1 MSKKISILFL
11 LSLFIFCSCGEYEVL
26 EHRKECKRIA
36 DSTYRAEMKNL
47 GQISDSI
54 CNLNYDNYY
63 QTSLDSL
70 IPARMEEVKKL
81 IRK

>member
-1 MSKKISILFL
+1 MSKKTYNLFVL
-11 LSLFIFCSCGEYEVL
+11 LLLVFCSCGEYEVL

-36 DSTYRAEMKNL
+36 DSTYRAEMKSL
-47 GQISDSI
+47 SQISDSI
-54 CNLNYDNYY
+54 CSLNYDDYY
-63 QTSLDSL
+63 KTSLDSL